1 MGDEIKELLENT
13 KKLCKI
19 WNENCDKQY
28 LTKDID
34 EYFEKLG
41 RHTVIIGRSTA
52 KQIKQ
57 ILDSV
62 YSLCDNDTQNQ
73 ISIIKKSIG
82 E

>member
-28 LTKDID
+28 LIKDID

-41 RHTVIIGRSTA
+41 RHTVIIGRSVA
-52 KQIKQ
+52 KQIRE
-57 ILDSV
+57 ILDNV
-62 YSLCDNDTQNQ
+62 YSLCDKDIQNQ
-73 ISIIKKSIG
+73 INIIKK
-82 E
+82 ELER